1 MFHSTRLK
9 LTAWY
14 LLLIMFISFVFSVV
28 IFIDV
33 NRELERFEH
42 FQQLRQQRVQEQY
55 GDLPSPAE
63 TTAFDEQLIYEA
75 RSRLIVSLIILN
87 ISILAGAGGAAYF
100 LAGRTLAP
108 IKKAV
113 EDQTRFIGDAS
124 HELKTPLTT
133 LRSEIEVYLR
143 SKKKT
148 MAEAELILKSN
159 LEEVIRLQSLTDSLM
174 KLTALEASGVTSFEK
189 INLPLV
195 IDGAIKVVSSQAAEK
210 DIRIIKRLSKMYI
223 FGNDK
228 SLLQLF
234 TILLDN
240 AIKYSNPKTTIT
252 ISANSSGGVARIHV
266 SDQGIGIPLEER
278 ERIFD
283 RFYRIDKSRT
293 SFDAPGYG
301 LGLSIA
307 KEIVLMHQGVI
318 SCTGNKKG
326 SVFTVELPA

>member
-42 FQQLRQQRVQEQY
+42 FQQLRQQRIQEQF

-63 TTAFDEQLIYEA
+63 TTAFDEQLVYEA
-75 RSRLIVSLIILN
+75 RNRLIVSLIILN

-100 LAGRTLAP
+100 LAGRTLGP

-113 EDQTRFIGDAS
+113 EDQARFIGDAS

-148 MAEAELILKSN
+148 LVEAELILKSN

-174 KLTALEASGVTSFEK
+174 KLTAFEGSSATSFDEVY
-189 INLPLV
+189 LPTV
-195 IDGAIKVVSSQAAEK
+195 VDGAIKVVSSQAADK
-210 DIRIIKRLSKMYI
+210 QIRIVKRLSKVTVV
-223 FGNDK
+223 GNDK
-228 SLLQLF
+228 SLMQLF

-240 AIKYSNPKTTIT
+240 AIKYSNPQTTIK
-252 ISANSSGGVARIHV
+252 ISASTSGGVARIHV
-266 SDQGIGIPLEER
+266 SDQGIGIPVEEQ

-283 RFYRIDKSRT
+283 RFYRVDKSRA
-293 SFDAPGYG
+293 SIEAPGYG

-318 SCTGNKKG
+318 SCKSTKKG
-326 SVFTVELPA
+326 SVFTVELPV